1 MEYYDPEDVGP
12 PKSPPLVPVRPE
24 LEPDPLN
31 WRSDDETDLED
42 IIDSNA
48 PWNRALRDR
57 KRLHGRD
64 GYMRKKNRQAADW
77 KDGVL
82 VHEMDPRRG
91 WEVAAE
97 AARVPLPADE
107 LDDWDG
113 ELEAQDFRQPAEDP
127 LHFTSATPQ
136 APRNTRPRTRRKRFA
151 LPLLV
156 AHPSGTVTEVMA
168 CPDSGSDENIISLEL
183 VTSLGLKTETNSSD
197 EPREF
202 AVANGK
208 IVTAVGQVSTSCRFA
223 TGTPSDIT
231 NLECI
236 FHVFS
241 TLAVPLI
248 MGVDFL
254 QQTET
259 LSKHR
264 DRLVEQVVPAMQS
277 LRVNSVG
284 RPKRSLVCRLDTYV
298 GCATVDTGSD
308 LDLVSPAFAEARA
321 YTIEPAYEQLEFAD
335 CSVGYTSGVIKTS
348 LAVGNVNYL
357 GFHPRGEPIELE
369 FHVLED
375 LNADILVGQDTVN
388 VLDVFNLHSESLIP
402 SMSRLGESD
411 INIIRHVGS
420 LEKGVT
426 NLWDKFKRKFGG
438 NSSDGV
444 TGRAEAQVDINQQ
457 ENARRERERARIA
470 KLSGS
475 DRQRAQELED
485 KTIQAFEYSLVPR
498 CTSPLPTLRSVLG
511 PISPG
516 GDSPRSTAADCGST
530 DIDTDHESSDDD
542 TPHTVGGGAYVCNF
556 AGCTALPF
564 QTQYLLNFHAN
575 VHASARPHYCPVTGC
590 PRGEGGR
597 GFKTK
602 NEMIR
607 HGLVHD
613 SPGYTCPFCPDRDY
627 KYPRP
632 DNLQRHVR
640 VHHVDKD
647 KDDPVLR
654 NIDLQL
660 HHKHNLKLPPWN
672 RISTAGVTG
681 QQQKKERLDYRRSL
695 DHPMVPPAKKRK
707 LPATGPAP
715 KRSKNISNS
724 KKKTNKAS
732 RRAVDAS
739 ALAWKSVGEDFGGLE
754 VIEGVDVVKD
764 GGRVQ
769 FLVAGETNTIT
780 NDDGNNDDD
789 NEHADESFEGF
800 GDDPVEVGDIDSG
813 QASSGEAGLEGKKS
827 EAKTTTKEEKANKK
841 NKKQQR
847 KLDASKKEDEQLVKT
862 QKVVQKSSSRG
873 GNTFD
878 ALADDQDQE
887 EDVDVAAWVP
897 LNLSPQ
903 IISAIAK
910 LGFTKPTLIQEKTI
924 PEIVAGEDV
933 IGKAQTGS
941 GKTLAFGIPMVERWL
956 ELYEQGVERTGP
968 MAVVLSPTRE
978 LAKQLGDHL
987 KALCDGLSNAPYVCV
1002 VTGGLSIQKQQRQLE
1017 KADIVIG
1024 TPGRLWE
1031 VLSGDATL
1039 QNTFS
1044 KIKFLVV
1051 DEADRLFKV
1060 GQFKEA
1066 EDIIGALDGKRPSD
1080 DADSSD
1086 EEDDEDEDDE
1096 RSARQTLVFSA
1107 TFDKD
1112 LQTKLAG
1119 KGKSTGS
1126 DEEKMAYLMKCLK
1139 FRGEPK
1145 FIDVNPVS
1153 QMADG
1158 LKEGLI
1164 ECGAMEKDLY
1174 LYTVLILNPGRRT
1187 LVFTNSISAVRRLT
1201 PLLSN
1206 LNMTALPLHSQMA
1219 QKARLRSLERFTA
1232 ARNSVLI
1239 ATDVAARGLDIKEV
1253 DQVLHYHVPRS
1264 ADTYIH
1270 RSGRTARGESS
1281 GVSVILCA
1289 PEEVLP
1295 TRRLASK
1302 VHAERSSGAKREH
1315 FIQTLPVDR
1324 KMASRLKPRVDL
1336 AKKIAD
1342 SVLAKEKAH
1351 SDDTWL
1357 RNAADELGVEYDSDD
1372 LEAVNASGGGRGG
1385 RGGGRRRKE
1394 QAAKGLTKAEMGA
1407 LRAQLREELSRRVN
1421 LGVSERYI
1429 TGGRVD
1435 VGALLRE
1442 GEKGGVFLGG
1452 MDGLGFE

>member
-1 MEYYDPEDVGP
+1 
-12 PKSPPLVPVRPE
+12 
-24 LEPDPLN
+24 
-31 WRSDDETDLED
+31 
-42 IIDSNA
+42 
-48 PWNRALRDR
+48 
-57 KRLHGRD
+57 
-64 GYMRKKNRQAADW
+64 
-77 KDGVL
+77 
-82 VHEMDPRRG
+82 
-91 WEVAAE
+91 
-97 AARVPLPADE
+97 
-107 LDDWDG
+107 
-113 ELEAQDFRQPAEDP
+113 
-127 LHFTSATPQ
+127 
-136 APRNTRPRTRRKRFA
+136 
-151 LPLLV
+151 
-156 AHPSGTVTEVMA
+156 
-168 CPDSGSDENIISLEL
+168 
-183 VTSLGLKTETNSSD
+183 
-197 EPREF
+197 
-202 AVANGK
+202 
-208 IVTAVGQVSTSCRFA
+208 
-223 TGTPSDIT
+223 
-231 NLECI
+231 
-236 FHVFS
+236 
-241 TLAVPLI
+241 
-248 MGVDFL
+248 
-254 QQTET
+254 
-259 LSKHR
+259 
-264 DRLVEQVVPAMQS
+264 
-277 LRVNSVG
+277 
-284 RPKRSLVCRLDTYV
+284 
-298 GCATVDTGSD
+298 
-308 LDLVSPAFAEARA
+308 
-321 YTIEPAYEQLEFAD
+321 
-335 CSVGYTSGVIKTS
+335 
-348 LAVGNVNYL
+348 
-357 GFHPRGEPIELE
+357 
-369 FHVLED
+369 
-375 LNADILVGQDTVN
+375 
-388 VLDVFNLHSESLIP
+388 
-402 SMSRLGESD
+402 
-411 INIIRHVGS
+411 
-420 LEKGVT
+420 
-426 NLWDKFKRKFGG
+426 
-438 NSSDGV
+438 
-444 TGRAEAQVDINQQ
+444 
-457 ENARRERERARIA
+457 
-470 KLSGS
+470 
-475 DRQRAQELED
+475 
-485 KTIQAFEYSLVPR
+485 
-498 CTSPLPTLRSVLG
+498 
-511 PISPG
+511 
-516 GDSPRSTAADCGST
+516 
-530 DIDTDHESSDDD
+530 
-542 TPHTVGGGAYVCNF
+542 
-556 AGCTALPF
+556 
-564 QTQYLLNFHAN
+564 
-575 VHASARPHYCPVTGC
+575 
-590 PRGEGGR
+590 
-597 GFKTK
+597 
-602 NEMIR
+602 
-607 HGLVHD
+607 
-613 SPGYTCPFCPDRDY
+613 
-627 KYPRP
+627 
-632 DNLQRHVR
+632 
-640 VHHVDKD
+640 
-647 KDDPVLR
+647 
-654 NIDLQL
+654 
-660 HHKHNLKLPPWN
+660 
-672 RISTAGVTG
+672 
-681 QQQKKERLDYRRSL
+681 
-695 DHPMVPPAKKRK
+695 MVPPAKKRK
-707 LPATGPAP
+707 LPTATGPAP
-715 KRSKNISNS
+715 KRSKNISSS
-724 KKKTNKAS
+724 KKKSNKGS
-732 RRAVDAS
+732 RHAVDAS
-739 ALAWKSVGEDFGGLE
+739 SLAWKSVGEDFGGLE

-764 GGRVQ
+764 GDRVQ

-780 NDDGNNDDD
+780 NDDNDND
-789 NEHADESFEGF
+789 EYADESFEGF
-800 GDDPVEVGDIDSG
+800 GDDPVEGGDINTGED
-813 QASSGEAGLEGKKS
+813 SSGEAGVEGERPQGKNASKAERKK
-827 EAKTTTKEEKANKK
+827 EAEQEAGKK

-847 KLDASKKEDEQLVKT
+847 KLDASTKQDEQLVKT

-878 ALADDQDQE
+878 ALADGDDQE

-903 IISAIAK
+903 ILSAIAK
-910 LGFTKPTLIQEKTI
+910 LGFTKPTLIQKKTI

-987 KALCDGLSNAPYVCV
+987 KALCDGLPNAPYVCV

-1031 VLSGDATL
+1031 VLSGDVAL
-1039 QNTFS
+1039 QRSFS

-1080 DADSSD
+1080 DAESSD
-1086 EEDDEDEDDE
+1086 EEDEDEEEDDE

-1119 KGKSTGS
+1119 KGKSTGN

-1201 PLLSN
+1201 PLLQN

-1232 ARNSVLI
+1232 ARNSILI

-1289 PEEVLP
+1289 PDEVLP

-1302 VHAERSSGAKREH
+1302 VHAERSAGAKREH
-1315 FIQTLPVDR
+1315 FIQTLLLDR

-1336 AKKIAD
+1336 AKRIAD

-1452 MDGLGFE
+1452 MDGLGFENL

>member
-1 MEYYDPEDVGP
+1 M
-12 PKSPPLVPVRPE
+12 
-24 LEPDPLN
+24 
-31 WRSDDETDLED
+31 
-42 IIDSNA
+42 
-48 PWNRALRDR
+48 
-57 KRLHGRD
+57 
-64 GYMRKKNRQAADW
+64 QA
-77 KDGVL
+77 
-82 VHEMDPRRG
+82 
-91 WEVAAE
+91 
-97 AARVPLPADE
+97 
-107 LDDWDG
+107 
-113 ELEAQDFRQPAEDP
+113 
-127 LHFTSATPQ
+127 
-136 APRNTRPRTRRKRFA
+136 
-151 LPLLV
+151 
-156 AHPSGTVTEVMA
+156 
-168 CPDSGSDENIISLEL
+168 
-183 VTSLGLKTETNSSD
+183 
-197 EPREF
+197 
-202 AVANGK
+202 
-208 IVTAVGQVSTSCRFA
+208 
-223 TGTPSDIT
+223 
-231 NLECI
+231 
-236 FHVFS
+236 
-241 TLAVPLI
+241 
-248 MGVDFL
+248 
-254 QQTET
+254 
-259 LSKHR
+259 
-264 DRLVEQVVPAMQS
+264 

-308 LDLVSPAFAEARA
+308 LDLVSPKFANSRAFKV
-321 YTIEPAYEQLEFAD
+321 EPAFEQVEFAD
-335 CSVGYTSGVIKTS
+335 CSVGLTSGVIKTS
-348 LAVGNVNYL
+348 FTVGNVNSL
-357 GFHPRGEPIELE
+357 GFQPRGESIDLEL
-369 FHVLED
+369 FVLD
-375 LNADILVGQDTVN
+375 NLNADVLVGQDTVDM
-388 VLDVFNLHSESLIP
+388 LDVFNLHNESLIP
-402 SMSRLGESD
+402 SIPRLGESEL
-411 INIIRHVGS
+411 NIIRHIGRFEQGAAGLWKKIKKAMGGDQPGS
-420 LEKGVT
+420 P
-426 NLWDKFKRKFGG
+426 
-438 NSSDGV
+438 DGV
-444 TGRAEAQVDINQQ
+444 AGVEVQADIDQR

-475 DRQRAQELED
+475 ERQRAQEFED
-485 KTIQAFEYSLVPR
+485 
-498 CTSPLPTLRSVLG
+498 
-511 PISPG
+511 
-516 GDSPRSTAADCGST
+516 
-530 DIDTDHESSDDD
+530 
-542 TPHTVGGGAYVCNF
+542 
-556 AGCTALPF
+556 
-564 QTQYLLNFHAN
+564 
-575 VHASARPHYCPVTGC
+575 
-590 PRGEGGR
+590 
-597 GFKTK
+597 
-602 NEMIR
+602 M
-607 HGLVHD
+607 
-613 SPGYTCPFCPDRDY
+613 
-627 KYPRP
+627 
-632 DNLQRHVR
+632 
-640 VHHVDKD
+640 
-647 KDDPVLR
+647 
-654 NIDLQL
+654 
-660 HHKHNLKLPPWN
+660 
-672 RISTAGVTG
+672 
-681 QQQKKERLDYRRSL
+681 
-695 DHPMVPPAKKRK
+695 KRK
-707 LPATGPAP
+707 LPTATGPAP

-764 GGRVQ
+764 GDRVQ

-780 NDDGNNDDD
+780 NDDD

-813 QASSGEAGLEGKKS
+813 EAGSGQAGVESEKP
-827 EAKTTTKEEKANKK
+827 EAKTTTKEEKASKK

-847 KLDASKKEDEQLVKT
+847 KLDAVNNKEDEQLVKT
-862 QKVVQKSSSRG
+862 QKVVQKSSARG

-878 ALADDQDQE
+878 ALAGGEDQE

-903 IISAIAK
+903 ILSAIAK

-941 GKTLAFGIPMVERWL
+941 GKTLAFGIPMVEKWL

-1086 EEDDEDEDDE
+1086 DEDDEEEGDE

-1394 QAAKGLTKAEMGA
+1394 QVAKGLSKAEMGA